1 MKALI
6 TGGSSKF
13 GEVLVS
19 ELAKTYDVT
28 VITRQH
34 LLDREFDGY
43 KWKDLS
49 DIEKGIVDYDLIFFN
64 HNMPQAGIDHEEF
77 GGQYDD
83 TPQRILRIMPENTD
97 TKVGWMITLAAIN
110 LEERML
116 PETWDQAYVAQKA
129 IFVCEM
135 RYWAEKFTTFCI
147 QPGGL
152 SPKEI
157 YPIKAKRLIEFV
169 GTDFKSG
176 TIHHLK

>member
-19 ELAKTYDVT
+19 QLAETYDVT

-34 LLDREFDGY
+34 LLDREFDSY
-43 KWKDLS
+43 K
-49 DIEKGIVDYDLIFFN
+49 GDYDLIFFN

-83 TPQRILRIMPENTD
+83 TPQRILRD
-97 TKVGWMITLAAIN
+97 TANNPYDPLPCKVGWMLTKQACN
-110 LEERML
+110 LEEHML
-116 PETWDQAYVAQKA
+116 TDTWDQAYVAQKA
-129 IFVCEM
+129 LFICEM
-135 RYWAEKFTTFCI
+135 RFWAEKYTTFCI

-152 SPKEI
+152 QPKEV

>member
-19 ELAKTYDVT
+19 ELEAYNLDDVT
-28 VITRQH
+28 VVTRQH
-34 LLDREFDGY
+34 LQDREFDSY
-43 KWKDLS
+43 KD
-49 DIEKGIVDYDLIFFN
+49 DYDLIFFN
-64 HNMPQAGIDHEEF
+64 HNMPQAEF

-83 TPQRILRIMPENTD
+83 TPQKILRTMPENTD
-97 TKVGWMITLAAIN
+97 TKVGWMLTHQACN

-116 PETWDQAYVAQKA
+116 TDTWDQAYVAQKA
-129 IFVCEM
+129 LFICEM

-152 SPKEI
+152 QPKEV

-169 GTDFKSG
+169 ETDFKSG
-176 TIHHLK
+176 TIHHLR

>member
-19 ELAKTYDVT
+19 QLAETYDVT

-34 LLDREFDGY
+34 LLDREFDSY
-43 KWKDLS
+43 K
-49 DIEKGIVDYDLIFFN
+49 GDYDLIFFN

-83 TPQRILRIMPENTD
+83 TPQKILRIMPENTD
-97 TKVGWMITLAAIN
+97 TKVGWMLTIQALN

-116 PETWDQAYVAQKA
+116 TDTWDQAYVAQKA

-135 RYWAEKFTTFCI
+135 RFWAEKYTTFCI

-152 SPKEI
+152 QPKEV
-157 YPIKAKRLIEFV
+157 YPIKAKRLIEFE